1 VRQRQN
7 HTKKHYLPTTIK
19 MPEGHQ
25 GPPPE
30 QQSGAQM
37 HDTPASGKGTDDA
50 SNKEQT
56 NKTALDV
63 RVSEYNG
70 VVSIY

>member
-1 VRQRQN
+1 
-7 HTKKHYLPTTIK
+7 

-30 QQSGAQM
+30 QQSGPQM
-37 HDTPASGKGTDDA
+37 HDPPASGKGTDDA

-56 NKTALDV
+56 NKSALDV
-63 RVSEYNG
+63 RPAFESNHMATNSTNT
-70 VVSIY
+70 SIEPNIKSQT

>member
-1 VRQRQN
+1 
-7 HTKKHYLPTTIK
+7 